1 MTSLRFVEQLRDLV
15 GGVEVV
21 LSDIWGVVHN
31 GLESFPEACA
41 ALHSYRQ
48 QGGTVILITNAPR
61 PADSVQRQLRKL
73 GVADETYD
81 AIVSSGDL
89 TRHFVA
95 DHPGKKIYWVGP
107 DRDSSIHRGLDAVM
121 TPLEAADYIICTG
134 LFDDETE
141 SAEDYRAML
150 TQALERKLPLICA
163 NPDIV
168 VERGDRLIYC
178 AGAVAEL
185 YRELGGEVIFYGKPH
200 RPIYERA
207 MQLAAER
214 RGHASRAQQGAGDRR
229 FRPHGSRRR
238 PWFRDRLPVRHPRHP
253 CRGIRRG
260 RPARPGLGEGI
271 VRPPAPR
278 PDAGVAVVRR
288 RLLPQNARRHAR
300 ESGYPVRRGLS
311 FSSLTSLEYWVAR
324 VEPGDDSCASREV
337 MALTPSPYPER
348 PPRSWSSASRR

>member
-1 MTSLRFVEQLRDLV
+1 MSLHFVERLRDVV

-41 ALHSYRQ
+41 ALHTYRQ
-48 QGGTVILITNAPR
+48 QGGVVILITNAPR

-95 DHPGKKIYWVGP
+95 DHPGKKLYWVGP
-107 DRDSSIHRGLDAVM
+107 DRDGSIHRGLDPVM
-121 TPLEAADYIICTG
+121 SELDNADYIICTG

-141 SAEDYRAML
+141 SAEDYRPML
-150 TQALERKLPLICA
+150 TKALARKVPLICA

-178 AGAVAEL
+178 AGAIAEL
-185 YRELGGEVIFYGKPH
+185 YRELGGEVVFYGKPH

-207 MQLAAER
+207 MALAAER
-214 RGHASRAQQGAGDRR
+214 RGRPAELRHVLAIGDSVRTDLTGALNFGIDCL
-229 FRPHGSRRR
+229 F
-238 PWFRDRLPVRHPRHP
+238 VT
-253 CRGIRRG
+253 RGIHSEEFAG
-260 RPARPGLGEGI
+260 IDQLDPASVKELFGH
-271 VRPPAPR
+271 PPKA
-278 PDAGVAVVRR
+278 
-288 RLLPQNARRHAR
+288 LIR
-300 ESGYPVRRGLS
+300 ELR
-311 FSSLTSLEYWVAR
+311 W
-324 VEPGDDSCASREV
+324 
-337 MALTPSPYPER
+337 
-348 PPRSWSSASRR
+348 

>member
-1 MTSLRFVEQLRDLV
+1 MTSLRFVERLSDLV
-15 GGVEVV
+15 DGVEVI

-31 GLESFPEACA
+31 GLEAFPEACK
-41 ALHSYRQ
+41 ALHTYRQ
-48 QGGTVILITNAPR
+48 RGGTVILITNAPR

-89 TRHFVA
+89 TRNFVA
-95 DHPGKKIYWVGP
+95 DHPGKKIFWLGP

-121 TPLEAADYIICTG
+121 APLEQADYIVCTG

-150 TQALERKLPLICA
+150 LQAREHKLPLICA

-185 YRELGGEVIFYGKPH
+185 YRELGGEAIFYGKPH

-207 MQLAAER
+207 MALATER
-214 RGHASRAQQGAGDRR
+214 RGHPTSLDRVLAIGDSVRTDLTGALGFGIDCL
-229 FRPHGSRRR
+229 F
-238 PWFRDRLPVRHPRHP
+238 LT
-253 CRGIRRG
+253 RGIHSEEF
-260 RPARPGLGEGI
+260 EGI
-271 VRPPAPR
+271 DQLDPASVKELF
-278 PDAGVAVVRR
+278 G
-288 RLLPQNARRHAR
+288 H
-300 ESGYPVRRGLS
+300 
-311 FSSLTSLEYWVAR
+311 
-324 VEPGDDSCASREV
+324 
-337 MALTPSPYPER
+337 
-348 PPRSWSSASRR
+348 PPRALMRELKW

>member
-15 GGVEVV
+15 DGVEVV

-41 ALHSYRQ
+41 ALHAYRR

-95 DHPGKKIYWVGP
+95 EHPRQKLFWVGP
-107 DRDSSIHRGLDAVM
+107 ERDSSIHRGLDPMIA
-121 TPLEAADYIICTG
+121 PLEAADYIICTG

-150 TQALERKLPLICA
+150 VQALERKLPLICA

-207 MQLAAER
+207 MQLAAAKN
-214 RGHASRAQQGAGDRR
+214 GHTAELGRVLAIGDSVRTDLAGA
-229 FRPHGSRRR
+229 HG
-238 PWFRDRLPVRHPRHP
+238 FGIDCLFVT
-253 CRGIRRG
+253 RGIHAEEFAG
-260 RPARPGLGEGI
+260 ADQLDPASVKEL
-271 VRPPAPR
+271 
-278 PDAGVAVVRR
+278 
-288 RLLPQNARRHAR
+288 
-300 ESGYPVRRGLS
+300 
-311 FSSLTSLEYWVAR
+311 FSH
-324 VEPGDDSCASREV
+324 
-337 MALTPSPYPER
+337 
-348 PPRSWSSASRR
+348 PPRALIRELRW